1 MIAEIAIMLFGVFGL
16 TMFMLLDIRADIKR
30 SHETPSA
37 GERRLMERL
46 NSLSII
52 TNLTLENTMTA
63 IDDLKAAETRR
74 EASDA
79 RLEAKLKTVQ
89 DQLAALI
96 AANGDSIPA
105 ADVQAVV
112 AAMNAETDSTDAAGA
127 DTPTAA

>member
-1 MIAEIAIMLFGVFGL
+1 MITWAQ
-16 TMFMLLDIRADIKR
+16 LLRRRFSCLKTD
-30 SHETPSA
+30 TNPYSA

-63 IDDLKAAETRR
+63 LEDLKAAETRR

-96 AANGDSIPA
+96 ANNGDSIPA